1 MEGYSGQQEHERPST
16 PEMLQQLAQG
26 FDDPA
31 TYPKMQSTDRPVG
44 ADGRLWYMAI
54 DRHSGGLPILAPGTT
69 RTGTLKVYSR
79 QQPGDPDLTEITW
92 TSADPATL
100 RIQQGDG
107 GERPLEQ
114 ADVEWLAA
122 VYDSIHDQGG
132 NRQ

>member
-1 MEGYSGQQEHERPST
+1 MEGSPGQQERERPST
-16 PEMLQQLAQG
+16 PEMLQGLAQG

-44 ADGRLWYMAI
+44 DNGRLWYMAI
-54 DRHSGGLPILAPGTT
+54 DRQGSGLPILAEHST
-69 RTGTLKVYSR
+69 RMGTLKVYSR

-114 ADVEWLAA
+114 ADVEWLAG
-122 VYDSIHDQGG
+122 VYDAVHGQGE
-132 NRQ
+132 NQQ